1 MAEPAMKPCC
11 KHGCYWGK
19 ACAALA
25 LVIVAA
31 GFVALNY
38 VSAWMQ

>member
-1 MAEPAMKPCC
+1 MKPCC
-11 KHGCYWGK
+11 KHGCYWGR
-19 ACAALA
+19 ACVVLA
-25 LVIVAA
+25 LVIVVV